1 MPMHPEDIKAA
12 IRKSGANCAQIA
24 RDLNVSKTSVTRVIQ
39 DRSKSTRVAQRICE
53 LSGLDPQK
61 AWPGRYPDLKIVRGQ
76 TFAAAEA
83 A

>member
-1 MPMHPEDIKAA
+1 MQPMHPEDIKAA

-24 RDLNVSKTSVTRVIQ
+24 RDLNVSKTTITRVIQ
-39 DRSKSTRVAQRICE
+39 NNSKSTRVARRICE

-61 AWPGRYPDLKIVRGQ
+61 AWPGRYPDLKISRH
-76 TFAAAEA
+76 ASLAAEA